1 MGSPLTIDVDP
12 ATLEQLREEAR
23 RRGVD
28 VSDVA
33 LESLKR
39 GMPPIR
45 AALADGPPYHDLDSF
60 AGTWSDAEADE
71 FLAAIQDF
79 GRIEPEL
86 WR

>member
-1 MGSPLTIDVDP
+1 MGNPLTIEVDP
-12 ATLEQLREEAR
+12 VTLEQLRNEAR

-39 GMPPIR
+39 GLPTVR
-45 AALADGPPYHDLDSF
+45 TAVTGGPPYHDLDAF
-60 AGTWSDAEADE
+60 AGTWSDAEANE
-71 FLAAIQDF
+71 FLAAIKDF
-79 GRIEPEL
+79 GRIDPEL